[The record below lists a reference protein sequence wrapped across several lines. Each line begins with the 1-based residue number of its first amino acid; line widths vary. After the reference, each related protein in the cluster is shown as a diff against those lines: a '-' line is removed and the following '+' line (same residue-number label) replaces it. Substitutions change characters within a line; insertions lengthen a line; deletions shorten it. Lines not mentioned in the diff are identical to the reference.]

1 MVAIVVAIKDA
12 AEMNPTI
19 RNLANNHQQE
29 SSFVLIV
36 GMKMLLRQSSAQN
49 AGHPYDQRP

>member
-36 GMKMLLRQSSAQN
+36 GMKMLLRQSSAKN